1 MFAAEKKN
9 NIQVR
14 GFYNKKERKI
24 LNKKFKSHKKT
35 TKNRF
40 SVCISIRNSIDR
52 QINKKVIK

>member
-1 MFAAEKKN
+1 MFAEKKN

-24 LNKKFKSHKKT
+24 LNKKFKSHKKNN
-35 TKNRF
+35 KKQIF
-40 SVCISIRNSIDR
+40 GVYQYGKVDR

>member
-1 MFAAEKKN
+1 MFAEKKN

-24 LNKKFKSHKKT
+24 LNKKFKSHKKKT

-40 SVCISIRNSIDR
+40 SVCINTE
-52 QINKKVIK
+52 K